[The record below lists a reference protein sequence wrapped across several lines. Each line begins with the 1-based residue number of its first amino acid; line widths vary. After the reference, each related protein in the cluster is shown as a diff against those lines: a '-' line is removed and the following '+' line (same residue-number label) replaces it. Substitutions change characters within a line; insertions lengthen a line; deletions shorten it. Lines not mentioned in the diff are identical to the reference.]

1 MCLLKQLQL
10 GSYIHPCTN
19 YTHSLV
25 YLQDLI
31 PTLAGVYCLYVIT
44 TAKAEIKC
52 AREYDSFAHQYSY
65 QAVIVFE

>member
-10 GSYIHPCTN
+10 GSYIHPFTN

-31 PTLAGVYCLYVIT
+31 PTLAGVYCLYVIM

-52 AREYDSFAHQYSY
+52 AKEYDLFTHGYSY
-65 QAVIVFE
+65 PVVIVFE